1 MKTLAILFLLCA
13 SVHGAI
19 TNSTNVVGDITTKVL
34 ERTAEEGKP
43 DLHIETVYRGKTKVM
58 MIMSRRNQ
66 NGVLAV
72 TSRCYLA
79 GGKLVMVESDEDG
92 DGVFESLTV
101 FNPDTE
107 DFEKFIRQPDGSVK
121 PMSTQSIDA
130 TKRMK
135 AVADESLRT
144 LLQNPD
150 MTNREVEDL
159 LEKNR
164 QKIEAI
170 KKKKPDGKN

>member
-13 SVHGAI
+13 SVHGAV
-19 TNSTNVVGDITTKVL
+19 TNSTNVVGDITTIIF
-34 ERTAEEGKP
+34 ERAAEEGRP
-43 DLHIETVYRGKTKVM
+43 DVRIETIYRGKTKVM

-66 NGVLAV
+66 KGVLAII
-72 TSRCYLA
+72 TRSYLA
-79 GGKLVMVESDEDG
+79 GGKLVMTESDEDG
-92 DGVFESLTV
+92 DGVFESVAV

-107 DFEKFIRQPDGSVK
+107 DFEKFTRQPDGSVK
-121 PMSTQSIDA
+121 PVSTQSLDA

-135 AVADESLRT
+135 AVADESLRA
-144 LLQNPD
+144 LLQKPD
-150 MTNREVEDL
+150 MTEQEVEDL

-170 KKKKPDGKN
+170 KKEKKDGKN